1 MNHHI
6 SIKVVF
12 ATTSK
17 VALILL
23 KECWLFIYSPIQ
35 SLTGSIIMRHV
46 TSILSGLE
54 RIKVAHTDCCLFD
67 WLVLQLQASCMSVL
81 LLTLFPRQ
89 RLLNFT
95 CHLILAKKPSQCTI
109 IMSVSNDH

>member
-1 MNHHI
+1 
-6 SIKVVF
+6 
-12 ATTSK
+12 
-17 VALILL
+17 
-23 KECWLFIYSPIQ
+23 
-35 SLTGSIIMRHV
+35 MRHV

-67 WLVLQLQASCMSVL
+67 WLVLQLQASCIYVL